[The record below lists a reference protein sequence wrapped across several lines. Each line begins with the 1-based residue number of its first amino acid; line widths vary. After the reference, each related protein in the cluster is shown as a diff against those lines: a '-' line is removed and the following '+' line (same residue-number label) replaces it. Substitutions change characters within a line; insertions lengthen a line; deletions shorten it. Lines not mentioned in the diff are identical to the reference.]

1 MMINTAL
8 CAYLKPRNIFESA
21 TKRHFQKY
29 FCLTQNLNRLY
40 LTLIMSTPE
49 KLKERFAAITIKRE
63 LLVQL
68 SLKDNLGTLSIDV
81 IQALE
86 ELDDLL
92 IEIRKVFPDWQD

>member
-1 MMINTAL
+1 
-8 CAYLKPRNIFESA
+8 
-21 TKRHFQKY
+21 
-29 FCLTQNLNRLY
+29 
-40 LTLIMSTPE
+40 MSTPE
-49 KLKERFAAITIKRE
+49 KLKERFVAIASKRE

-92 IEIRKVFPDWQD
+92 IEIRKVFPDWQE

>member
-1 MMINTAL
+1 M
-8 CAYLKPRNIFESA
+8 P
-21 TKRHFQKY
+21 
-29 FCLTQNLNRLY
+29 
-40 LTLIMSTPE
+40 TPE
-49 KLKERFAAITIKRE
+49 ALKEKFVAIASKRE

-92 IEIRKVFPDWQD
+92 IEIRKIFPDWQQG

>member
-1 MMINTAL
+1 M
-8 CAYLKPRNIFESA
+8 P
-21 TKRHFQKY
+21 
-29 FCLTQNLNRLY
+29 
-40 LTLIMSTPE
+40 TPE
-49 KLKERFAAITIKRE
+49 NLKERFVTIASKRE

-92 IEIRKVFPDWQD
+92 IEIRKVFPDWQQD

>member
-1 MMINTAL
+1 
-8 CAYLKPRNIFESA
+8 
-21 TKRHFQKY
+21 
-29 FCLTQNLNRLY
+29 
-40 LTLIMSTPE
+40 MSTPE
-49 KLKERFAAITIKRE
+49 ALKERFVAIASKRE

-92 IEIRKVFPDWQD
+92 IEIRKIFPDWQQG

>member
-1 MMINTAL
+1 
-8 CAYLKPRNIFESA
+8 
-21 TKRHFQKY
+21 
-29 FCLTQNLNRLY
+29 
-40 LTLIMSTPE
+40 MSTPE
-49 KLKERFAAITIKRE
+49 NLKERFAAITSKRE

>member
-1 MMINTAL
+1 M
-8 CAYLKPRNIFESA
+8 P
-21 TKRHFQKY
+21 
-29 FCLTQNLNRLY
+29 
-40 LTLIMSTPE
+40 TPE
-49 KLKERFAAITIKRE
+49 ALKERFVAIASKRE

-92 IEIRKVFPDWQD
+92 IEIRKIFPDWQQG

>member
-1 MMINTAL
+1 
-8 CAYLKPRNIFESA
+8 
-21 TKRHFQKY
+21 
-29 FCLTQNLNRLY
+29 
-40 LTLIMSTPE
+40 MSTSE
-49 KLKERFAAITIKRE
+49 TLKQRFVAIASKRE

-92 IEIRKVFPDWQD
+92 IEIRKIFPDWQQG

>member
-1 MMINTAL
+1 
-8 CAYLKPRNIFESA
+8 
-21 TKRHFQKY
+21 
-29 FCLTQNLNRLY
+29 
-40 LTLIMSTPE
+40 MSTPE
-49 KLKERFAAITIKRE
+49 NLKERFVAIASKRE

-81 IQALE
+81 VQALE

>member
-1 MMINTAL
+1 
-8 CAYLKPRNIFESA
+8 
-21 TKRHFQKY
+21 
-29 FCLTQNLNRLY
+29 
-40 LTLIMSTPE
+40 MSTPE
-49 KLKERFAAITIKRE
+49 NLKERFLAIASKRE

-92 IEIRKVFPDWQD
+92 IEIRKIFPDWQQD

>member
-1 MMINTAL
+1 
-8 CAYLKPRNIFESA
+8 
-21 TKRHFQKY
+21 
-29 FCLTQNLNRLY
+29 
-40 LTLIMSTPE
+40 MSTPE

>member
-1 MMINTAL
+1 
-8 CAYLKPRNIFESA
+8 
-21 TKRHFQKY
+21 
-29 FCLTQNLNRLY
+29 
-40 LTLIMSTPE
+40 MSTPE
-49 KLKERFAAITIKRE
+49 ALKEKFVAIASKRE

-92 IEIRKVFPDWQD
+92 IEIRKIFPDWQQG

>member
-1 MMINTAL
+1 
-8 CAYLKPRNIFESA
+8 
-21 TKRHFQKY
+21 
-29 FCLTQNLNRLY
+29 
-40 LTLIMSTPE
+40 MSTPE
-49 KLKERFAAITIKRE
+49 NLKERFVAIASKRE

-92 IEIRKVFPDWQD
+92 IEIRKVFPDWED

>member
-1 MMINTAL
+1 
-8 CAYLKPRNIFESA
+8 
-21 TKRHFQKY
+21 
-29 FCLTQNLNRLY
+29 
-40 LTLIMSTPE
+40 MSTPE
-49 KLKERFAAITIKRE
+49 NLKERFAAIASKRE

>member
-1 MMINTAL
+1 
-8 CAYLKPRNIFESA
+8 
-21 TKRHFQKY
+21 
-29 FCLTQNLNRLY
+29 
-40 LTLIMSTPE
+40 MSTPE
-49 KLKERFAAITIKRE
+49 NLKKRFVKIASKRE

-92 IEIRKVFPDWQD
+92 IEIRKVFPDWED